1 MNKVDY
7 LNEGY
12 RQLNDPVFYREIQ
25 RNPTNKHTTEI
36 QRFLQTLRQKKL
48 LPDAHI
54 TFITPRNCRTPL
66 FYLLPK
72 IHKKNNPG
80 RPIVSAC
87 DSPTE
92 KMSMYLDSFLQPLA
106 QKVDSCI
113 KDTTHFLSNLSQ
125 LGQLDTNSLLVT
137 IDVVSLYT
145 NIPHRDGIL
154 ATKAALET
162 RTTKEPKTWVLLRLL
177 HFILTKTAFKFNN
190 KFYEQISG
198 TTMGT
203 KCAPSYAIIFL
214 GKLEKDFLLTSD
226 LRPILW
232 WRYIDDIFM
241 IWPHSSEELN
251 SFLEALNSCHPTI
264 KFTSTISETSVNFL
278 DVTVIK
284 DQNGHLHTDLYT
296 KPTDAHLY
304 LHYTSFHPKHQKR
317 SLPYSQALRL
327 RRICS
332 STDTFIEATRKM
344 HANFTARG
352 YPSQLVTS
360 AITQALNQDRNSL
373 LIQTPHPTAEIS
385 TIPFIVTYNP
395 RNPPIAKILNKYKRL
410 LQLSEDLKPIQNSK
424 ILVVHKRAVNLKQT
438 LVKTDLN
445 PPTIDPGSGPCNKPC
460 NTCRFMKK
468 TTKITSWKT
477 KQTLNIKGNFNCQTK
492 NIVYVISCAKCGVQ
506 YVGQSGNTFNERLRG
521 HLADI
526 RQGNNFKPV
535 PRHFTSSN
543 HTSDDVTATIVTQTH
558 NNVNFRLR
566 TEETWINTLQ
576 TKHPSGLNLIL

>member
-1 MNKVDY
+1 
-7 LNEGY
+7 
-12 RQLNDPVFYREIQ
+12 
-25 RNPTNKHTTEI
+25 
-36 QRFLQTLRQKKL
+36 
-48 LPDAHI
+48 
-54 TFITPRNCRTPL
+54 
-66 FYLLPK
+66 
-72 IHKKNNPG
+72 
-80 RPIVSAC
+80 
-87 DSPTE
+87 
-92 KMSMYLDSFLQPLA
+92 
-106 QKVDSCI
+106 
-113 KDTTHFLSNLSQ
+113 
-125 LGQLDTNSLLVT
+125 
-137 IDVVSLYT
+137 
-145 NIPHRDGIL
+145 
-154 ATKAALET
+154 
-162 RTTKEPKTWVLLRLL
+162 
-177 HFILTKTAFKFNN
+177 
-190 KFYEQISG
+190 
-198 TTMGT
+198 
-203 KCAPSYAIIFL
+203 
-214 GKLEKDFLLTSD
+214 
-226 LRPILW
+226 
-232 WRYIDDIFM
+232 M

-284 DQNGHLHTDLYT
+284 DKNGHLHTDLYT

-327 RRICS
+327 HRICS

-395 RNPPIAKILNKYKRL
+395 RNPRIAKILNKYKRL

-424 ILVVHKRAVNLKQT
+424 ILVVHKSAVNLKQT
-438 LVKTDLN
+438 LVKTNLN
-445 PPTIDPGSGPCNKPC
+445 PPNIDPGSGPCNKPC
-460 NTCRFMKK
+460 NTCHFMKK

-492 NIVYVISCAKCGVQ
+492 NIVYDISCAKCGVQ
-506 YVGQSGNTFNERLRG
+506 YIGQSSNTFNERLRG

-535 PRHFTSSN
+535 SRHFTSSN
-543 HTSDDVTATIVTQTH
+543 HKSDDVTATIVTQTH
-558 NNVNFRLR
+558 NNINF
-566 TEETWINTLQ
+566 
-576 TKHPSGLNLIL
+576 